1 MKLNLVVSHGAA
13 VDPEQLVWIAT
24 WNEPIRYWVSTCTSS
39 ASPRPA
45 GSIAT
50 RSVTSPLPLT
60 LSRLSGDCSVGRLA
74 THA

>member
-39 ASPRPA
+39 ASP
-45 GSIAT
+45 T
-50 RSVTSPLPLT
+50 RRQHRDPL
-60 LSRLSGDCSVGRLA
+60 GDVAAAVDPVAAVG
-74 THA
+74 